1 MQSRPCFRLNGGLAA
16 RGQDTRGIRAAMHP
30 RGSRGFVHGLLGACA
45 IALAACEGAEPPGSC
60 GSIPQVRIH
69 TGESS
74 IVTACFNDPNGD
86 KLTYAATSSIRRVA
100 TASTSGPDITVTAV
114 GPGTATISVT
124 ATDPGGLKATVS
136 FRVLVPNRPPVA
148 RGFIPAFNTTVGGT
162 DSLDVSPFFH
172 EPDEQPLTYEAASP
186 DHAVVTASLDGSVV
200 TLVAT
205 GAGKAVVVITAT
217 DPEGLSGIQ
226 PVTVTV
232 RPPEDRYRDDFET
245 PASLDSWLL
254 NDATALVA
262 HGRLELT
269 NTTDAGLAERSVAAP
284 LSPWTINVSMGRN
297 QDDSHVGVWWLTGH
311 PVYTIA
317 SFEIGSVLTNNYS
330 FYLFD
335 SQSETVYRIPGLS
348 GFSDI
353 INEGTGELTEIEL
366 SLSGGRLR
374 AVVGQTELIDSRG
387 SFYFRQVLGQVTSVA
402 LVSRGPPGRTALFD
416 WIEVDGTPAGA
427 PALDRVA
434 PETSGFDVIRRLLAD
449 GELKVVEK
457 ELSELFG
464 PGR

>member
-1 MQSRPCFRLNGGLAA
+1 MQARPFFRVNGVVLLG
-16 RGQDTRGIRAAMHP
+16 
-30 RGSRGFVHGLLGACA
+30 LGACA
-45 IALAACEGAEPPGSC
+45 IALAACESAEPPGSC

-86 KLTYAATSSIRRVA
+86 RLTYAATSSVRRVA
-100 TASTSGPDITVTAV
+100 TATASGPDITVTALA
-114 GPGTATISVT
+114 PGSATITVR
-124 ATDPGGLKATVS
+124 ATDPGGLEAAVS
-136 FRVLVPNRPPVA
+136 FRVLVPNREPVA
-148 RGFIPAFNTTVGGT
+148 RGVIPAFNTVVGGT
-162 DSLDVSPFFH
+162 GSLDVSPFFH
-172 EPDEQPLTYEAASP
+172 EPDEQPLTYVAVSP
-186 DHAVVTASLDGSVV
+186 DPAVVTASAAGSVV

-205 GAGKAVVVITAT
+205 GPGTAIVVITAT
-217 DPEGLSGIQ
+217 DPEGLRGVQ

-232 RPPEDRYRDDFET
+232 WPPEDRYRDDFDL
-245 PASLDSWLL
+245 PASLDRWLL
-254 NDATALVA
+254 NDATALVTQ
-262 HGRLELT
+262 GRLELT
-269 NTTDAGLAERSVAAP
+269 NTTEAGLAERTVAAP
-284 LSPWTINVSMGRN
+284 LSSWTIEVSMGRN

-335 SQSETVYRIPGLS
+335 SRSGTVYRIPGLS
-348 GFSDI
+348 GFSDV

-366 SLSGGRLR
+366 SFSGGRFR
-374 AVVGQTELIDSRG
+374 AVAGQTELLNWPG
-387 SFYFRQVLGQVTSVA
+387 SFYVGQVTSVA

-427 PALDRVA
+427 PALDRAA
-434 PETSGFDVIRRLLAD
+434 PANSGFDEIRRLLAD

-457 ELSELFG
+457 ELGELFG

>member
-1 MQSRPCFRLNGGLAA
+1 
-16 RGQDTRGIRAAMHP
+16 MHQ

-45 IALAACEGAEPPGSC
+45 IALAACEGAEPPSSC

-86 KLTYAATSSIRRVA
+86 RLTYAANSSVRRVA
-100 TASTSGPDITVTAV
+100 TATASGPDITVTAV
-114 GPGTATISVT
+114 GPGSATISVT
-124 ATDPGGLKATVS
+124 ATDPGGLEATVS

-148 RGFIPAFNTTVGGT
+148 RGVIPAFNTTVGGT
-162 DSLDVSPFFH
+162 GSLDVSPFFH
-172 EPDEQPLTYEAASP
+172 EPDEQPLTYEAVSP
-186 DHAVVTASLDGSVV
+186 DPAVVTASLDGSVV
-200 TLVAT
+200 TLEAR
-205 GAGKAVVVITAT
+205 GAGTAVVVITAT
-217 DPEGLSGIQ
+217 DPEGLRGVQ

-245 PASLDSWLL
+245 PASLDNWLL
-254 NDATALVA
+254 NDATALVTQ
-262 HGRLELT
+262 GRLELT
-269 NTTDAGLAERSVAAP
+269 NTTEAGLAERSVAAP

-297 QDDSHVGVWWLTGH
+297 QDDSQVGVWWLTGH
-311 PVYTIA
+311 PIYTIA

-366 SLSGGRLR
+366 SFSGGRLR
-374 AVVGQTELIDSRG
+374 AVAGQTELLNWPGSR
-387 SFYFRQVLGQVTSVA
+387 FYSGQVTSVA

-416 WIEVDGTPAGA
+416 WIEVDGTPADA

-457 ELSELFG
+457 ELGELFG